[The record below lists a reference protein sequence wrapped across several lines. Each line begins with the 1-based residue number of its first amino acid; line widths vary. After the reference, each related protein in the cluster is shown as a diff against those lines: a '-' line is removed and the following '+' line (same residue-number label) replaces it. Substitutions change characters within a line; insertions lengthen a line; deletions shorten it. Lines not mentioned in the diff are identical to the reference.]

1 MTDNTVFDR
10 NRDPLELAVRWQEEA
25 RRSEPSDPDAAA
37 LATADANGAPNVRMV
52 LVKDISPGRGGGLV
66 FYTNLESVKGRE
78 IAGNPQAAL
87 VLHWKSL
94 GRQLRARGPLE
105 AVLDSEADA
114 YFGSRPMQS
123 RIGAW
128 ASRQS
133 QPISSRAALLAEV
146 AKVAAR
152 HPGGPPRPPHWSG
165 FRMRPTEIEFWMN
178 GSFRLHDRV
187 RWTRATTDSTEWS
200 LMRLQP

>member
-1 MTDNTVFDR
+1 MTDNAVFDA
-10 NRDPLELAVRWQEEA
+10 NQDPLDLAFRWLEEA
-25 RRSEPSDPDAAA
+25 RDSEPSDANAAA
-37 LATADANGAPNVRMV
+37 VATADADGAPNVRMV
-52 LVKDISPGRGGGLV
+52 LVKEISTGRGGGLV

-78 IAGNPQAAL
+78 IAANPRAAL

-114 YFGSRPMQS
+114 YFRSRPMQS

-133 QPISSRAALLAEV
+133 QPISSRVALLAEV
-146 AKVAAR
+146 AKVTAR
-152 HPGGPPRPPHWSG
+152 YPGGPPRPPHWSG
-165 FRMRPTEIEFWMN
+165 FRMWPIEIEFWMN
-178 GSFRLHDRV
+178 GPFRLHDRV
-187 RWTRATTDSTEWS
+187 RWTRATAGSTEWS